1 MAPLRVLITNDDG
14 YRARGIRALG
24 AAIAAAGHE
33 VLAVAPLDDQS
44 GVGSARAGM
53 VDRPIRTA
61 EETADGVTYI
71 GVDGTPALAVTLA
84 LVGSFGAVPDVVVSG
99 INHGHNIGVPIL
111 HSGTVAAALTAA
123 GQGLSAIAISIDS
136 EDPKHLDTAGTIA
149 VRALGW
155 LTSEPT
161 GTVITVNVPDRP
173 LEELEGVRRARLAPI
188 ERSRI
193 TASQA
198 PTGEP
203 MITLA
208 PPAAGAEAD
217 TDEALLAAGYVTV
230 TPIIGIRELD
240 SSAAADYLSEQLA

>member
-1 MAPLRVLITNDDG
+1 MSLRVLITNDDG
-14 YRARGIRALG
+14 YQARGIRALG
-24 AAIAAAGHE
+24 SALASAGYD

-53 VDRPIRTA
+53 VDRSVRTA
-61 EETADGVTYI
+61 SESFDGVTYI

-84 LVGSFGAVPDVVVSG
+84 MVGAFGAAPDVVVSG

-123 GQGLSAIAISIDS
+123 GQGRSAIAISIDS
-136 EDPKHLDTAGTIA
+136 EDPKHLDVAGTVA

-155 LTSEPT
+155 LASEPV
-161 GTVITVNVPDRP
+161 GSVITVNVPDRP
-173 LEELEGVRRARLAPI
+173 LDELEGVRRARLAPI

-193 TASQA
+193 VGGTAA
-198 PTGEP
+198 TGEP

-208 PPAAGAEAD
+208 APAAGAAPD
-217 TDEALLAAGYVTV
+217 TDEALLAAGFVTV
-230 TPIIGIRELD
+230 TPIVGIREVD
-240 SSAAADYLSEQLA
+240 SSAAADYLSERLA

>member
-1 MAPLRVLITNDDG
+1 MASRVLITNDDG

-24 AAIAAAGHE
+24 AALAAAGHD

-61 EETADGVTYI
+61 SETVDGVTYI

-84 LVGSFGAVPDVVVSG
+84 LVGSFGDVPDVVVSG

-111 HSGTVAAALTAA
+111 HSGTVAAALTAS

-136 EDPKHLDTAGTIA
+136 EDPKHLDTAGGVA
-149 VRALGW
+149 ARALDW
-155 LTSEPT
+155 LAAEPA

-173 LEELEGVRRARLAPI
+173 VEELEGVRRARLAPI

-193 TASQA
+193 TGSQA

-208 PPAAGAEAD
+208 APSAGAEAD
-217 TDEALLAAGYVTV
+217 TDEALLAAGYVTI
-230 TPIIGIRELD
+230 TPIVGIREVD
-240 SSAAADYLSEQLA
+240 SSAAADYLSQHFA

>member
-14 YRARGIRALG
+14 YQARGIRAL
-24 AAIAAAGHE
+24 ATAIAAAGHE
-33 VLAVAPLDDQS
+33 VLVVAPLDDQS
-44 GVGSARAGM
+44 GVGSARRGL
-53 VDRPIRTA
+53 VDRPIRTT
-61 EETADGVTYI
+61 EETEDGITYL

-84 LVGSFGAVPDVVVSG
+84 RAGAFGPSPDVVASG

-123 GQGLSAIAISIDS
+123 TQGLSAIAVSLDS
-136 EDPKHLDTAGTIA
+136 EDPKHLDTAA
-149 VRALGW
+149 LVAARALDW
-155 LTSEPT
+155 LATEPA

-173 LEELEGVRRARLAPI
+173 LDELEGVRRATLAPI

-193 TASQA
+193 TGGTA

-203 MITLA
+203 MIRLE
-208 PPAAGAEAD
+208 PPAAAPSPD

-230 TPIIGIRELD
+230 TPLIGIREAPGD
-240 SSAAADYLSEQLA
+240 AAATYLNQHLT

>member
-14 YRARGIRALG
+14 YQARGIRALG
-24 AAIAAAGHE
+24 TALAAAGHD

-61 EETADGVTYI
+61 EETAGGVTYI

-84 LVGSFGAVPDVVVSG
+84 QVGAFGAPPDVVVSG

-123 GQGLSAIAISIDS
+123 AQGLSAIAVSCDS
-136 EDPKHLDTAGTIA
+136 EDPKHLDTAAA
-149 VRALGW
+149 VAMRALDW
-155 LTSEPT
+155 LASEPV
-161 GTVITVNVPDRP
+161 GTVLTVNVPDRP
-173 LEELEGVRRARLAPI
+173 LDELEGVRRARLAPI

-193 TASQA
+193 AGARS
-198 PTGEP
+198 PDGEP
-203 MITLA
+203 MIRLESPAA
-208 PPAAGAEAD
+208 PPEPD

-230 TPIIGIRELD
+230 TPIVGIREVSGD
-240 SSAAADYLSEQLA
+240 AAATYLDEQLA

>member
-1 MAPLRVLITNDDG
+1 MAFRVLITNDDG

-24 AAIAAAGHE
+24 AALAAAGHE

-61 EETADGVTYI
+61 EETVDGVTYI

-84 LVGSFGAVPDVVVSG
+84 LVGSFGDVPDVVVSG

-111 HSGTVAAALTAA
+111 HSGTVAAALTAS

-149 VRALGW
+149 AQALGW
-155 LTSEPT
+155 LTSEPA

-193 TASQA
+193 TGLKA

-208 PPAAGAEAD
+208 APAAGAEPD
-217 TDEALLAAGYVTV
+217 TDEALLAAGYVAV
-230 TPIIGIRELD
+230 TPIVGIREVD
-240 SSAAADYLSEQLA
+240 SSAAAEYLSEHFG

>member
-1 MAPLRVLITNDDG
+1 MRVLITNDDG
-14 YRARGIRALG
+14 YRALGIRALG
-24 AAIAAAGHE
+24 KAIAAAGHE

-53 VDRPIRTA
+53 VDRPIRTD
-61 EETADGVTYI
+61 EETVDGVTYI

-84 LVGSFGAVPDVVVSG
+84 LVGAFGPVPDVVASG

-123 GQGLSAIAISIDS
+123 GQGLSAIAISTDS

-149 VRALGW
+149 VRALDW
-155 LTSEPT
+155 LASEPV
-161 GTVITVNVPDRP
+161 GTVVTVNVPDRP
-173 LEELEGVRRARLAPI
+173 LDELEGVRRARLAPI

-193 TASQA
+193 AGAKA

-203 MITLA
+203 MIVLEA
-208 PPAAGAEAD
+208 PAAGAAED
-217 TDEALLAAGYVTV
+217 TDEYLLAAGYVTV
-230 TPIIGIRELD
+230 TPIVGIREVD
-240 SSAAADYLSEQLA
+240 SSAAADYLSAQLG

>member
-14 YRARGIRALG
+14 YQARGIRALG
-24 AAIAAAGHE
+24 TALAAAGHD

-61 EETADGVTYI
+61 EETAGGVTYI

-123 GQGLSAIAISIDS
+123 GQGRSAIAVSMDS
-136 EDPKHLDTAGTIA
+136 EDPKHLDTAAAIA
-149 VRALGW
+149 TRALDW
-155 LTSEPT
+155 LIAEPV
-161 GTVITVNVPDRP
+161 GTVLTVNVPDRP
-173 LEELEGVRRARLAPI
+173 LDELEGVRRARLAPI

-193 TASQA
+193 AGAQG
-198 PTGEP
+198 PNGEP
-203 MITLA
+203 MIRLESPATA
-208 PPAAGAEAD
+208 PEPD

-230 TPIIGIRELD
+230 TPIVGIREVPGD
-240 SSAAADYLSEQLA
+240 AAAIYLDERLA

>member
-1 MAPLRVLITNDDG
+1 MARVLITNDDG

-24 AAIAAAGHE
+24 AALAAAGHE

-53 VDRPIRTA
+53 VDRPVRTA
-61 EETADGVTYI
+61 SETVGGVTYI

-84 LVGSFGAVPDVVVSG
+84 LVGAFGEVPEVVVSG

-136 EDPKHLDTAGTIA
+136 EDPKHLDTAGEVA
-149 VRALGW
+149 AKALDW
-155 LTSEPT
+155 LMPEPV

-173 LEELEGVRRARLAPI
+173 VDELEGVRRARLAPI

-193 TASQA
+193 TGSQA

-203 MITLA
+203 MITLSA
-208 PPAAGAEAD
+208 PAAGAGAD

-230 TPIIGIRELD
+230 TPIVGIREVD
-240 SSAAADYLSEQLA
+240 SSGAADYLAQQFG